1 MLDVR
6 GLASGYAGVSVIA
19 DVDLTVGDG
28 EWVALVG
35 AVGAGKTTLMRTVA
49 GSLAPLAGRVVLDGA
64 DLAHVPAHGR
74 VRRGMSL
81 VPEGRRLFRGMTVAE
96 NLVAGAFTARRSEVA
111 RRLAR
116 VHELFPILAER
127 HAQQVGTLSGGE
139 QQMCAIGRAL
149 MSEPTLL
156 LVDELSLGLAPVV
169 VDTLLVA
176 LERVRSEGAALLVVE
191 QDVETSLMH
200 ADRGY
205 VLRHGRIVSSG
216 PGKQLL
222 ADPALAREFMG
233 VAL

>member
-6 GLASGYAGVSVIA
+6 GLASGYAGVAVIS

-28 EWVALVG
+28 DWVALVG
-35 AVGAGKTTLMRTVA
+35 AVGAGKTTLMRTIA
-49 GSLAPLAGRVVLDGA
+49 GSLAPLLGRISLDGA
-64 DLAHVPAHGR
+64 DLARVPAYGR
-74 VRRGMSL
+74 VRLGMSL

-96 NLVAGAFTARRSEVA
+96 NLVAGAFTARRSEVGA
-111 RRLAR
+111 RLAR

-149 MSEPTLL
+149 MSEPKLL
-156 LVDELSLGLAPVV
+156 LVDELSLGLAPLV

-176 LERVRSEGAALLVVE
+176 LEKVRSAGTALLVVE
-191 QDVETSLMH
+191 QDVETSLAH

-205 VLRHGRIVSSG
+205 VMRHGQIVAAG
-216 PGKQLL
+216 PSKELL
-222 ADPALAREFMG
+222 RNPDLVREFLG
-233 VAL
+233 VGA